1 MSLFL
6 SLFLMMA
13 GGAILYVLFEH
24 FHLPALIGYLLF
36 GILLGWLG
44 LIDDSILAISSQI
57 RKIALIIILSK
68 AGLSLNLSDLKK
80 VGRPAILMSFVP
92 ACIEMCAV
100 GIFALL
106 LFPLSYTDSFLLGSV
121 LGAVSPAVVV
131 PAMSKLLDEKRGTK
145 KGIPQLIIA
154 GSSIDDIVM
163 IVFYQA
169 FMTIEKGEKVS
180 YLTFLN
186 IPLSIFSGIAVGV
199 GIGFLLVLLFAHISL
214 RDSLKLILIFG
225 IGFGLTALEDFLAR
239 WFGFSSLL
247 AIISLCIVIKAKAE
261 ERAVRLAK
269 RGNQMWV
276 LAEMF
281 LFLLVG
287 ASLKMEYT
295 SRYFFLSIA
304 LLTISLS
311 FRSLAVA
318 SCLVRTN
325 LNFKERTFVV
335 FSYFPK
341 ATVQAAIGGGLLD
354 LGNQMLA
361 QKLPNAEPIVQSGVI
376 VLSVSVVSILLTAP
390 LGAILLRLTAPHLL
404 SDDAKETLEKN
415 DPSPNLSSPFLQKFL
430 GK

>member
-80 VGRPAILMSFVP
+80 VGRPAILMSFIP
-92 ACIEMCAV
+92 ACVEMCAV
-100 GIFALL
+100 GIFAPL

-169 FMTIEKGEKVS
+169 FMTIEKGEKIS

-199 GIGFLLVLLFAHISL
+199 GIGFLLVLLFAHVSM

-225 IGFGLTALEDFLAR
+225 IGFGLTALEDFLAQ

-247 AIISLCIVIKAKAE
+247 AIISLCIVIKAKDG
-261 ERAVRLAK
+261 ERAIRLAK

-287 ASLKMEYT
+287 ASLKMEYAA
-295 SRYFFLSIA
+295 RYFFLSLA
-304 LLTISLS
+304 LLAISLS
-311 FRSLAVA
+311 FRSLAVS
-318 SCLVRTN
+318 SCLIRTN
-325 LNFKERTFVV
+325 LNFKERTFAV
-335 FSYFPK
+335 FSYLPK

-354 LGNQMLA
+354 LGNQLLA
-361 QKLPNAEPIVQSGVI
+361 QKLPNAEQVIQSGTI

-390 LGAILLRLTAPHLL
+390 LGAILLRLAAPHLL
-404 SDDAKETLEKN
+404 TDDAKETLEMN
-415 DPSPNLSSPFLQKFL
+415 GSSSNP
-430 GK
+430 